1 MNCCLKENMKMKR
14 DKGREAI
21 TGIFKIEIPCFRR
34 ISNCISMKIL
44 IVSILFVVSTLP
56 SAAQSEVDAVLK
68 EIEQNNSTLSA
79 LREQME
85 ARKIGNRT
93 EIFLHDPEV
102 EFNYLW
108 GYPSAIGSRTD
119 VAVSQSFDFPTAYG
133 HRRNIADLKNVNAE
147 LAYKSERINL
157 LLSAKRTCIDL
168 VYYNGL
174 IKEFSQRLDNAHK
187 IAETYK
193 IRLDQGDANILEYNK
208 ARLNLASMQAEL
220 TSIEAER
227 VLLQAELR
235 RMNNGKDIEFP
246 AYEFSYVALP
256 TDFEEWYSGME
267 SINSILQ
274 YVRGEVEIGKEQVK
288 LSRALSLPKFAT
300 GYMSEKVVGEHFQG
314 VMFGVSIPLW
324 ENKNKQKYAEA
335 QVEASLLVLEDS
347 KVQFYNRLRSLYL
360 KASVMQQNIAQ
371 YRREIEA
378 SRNDLLLQKALD
390 SGEISLL
397 SYLLEIGYYYDALV
411 KALENEREYQL
422 VLAELNAVAL

>member
-1 MNCCLKENMKMKR
+1 MKR

-44 IVSILFVVSTLP
+44 IVSILLVVSTLP

-119 VAVSQSFDFPTAYG
+119 VVVNQSFDFPTAYG

-256 TDFEEWYSGME
+256 TDFEEWYSGTE

>member
-1 MNCCLKENMKMKR
+1 
-14 DKGREAI
+14 
-21 TGIFKIEIPCFRR
+21 
-34 ISNCISMKIL
+34 
-44 IVSILFVVSTLP
+44 
-56 SAAQSEVDAVLK
+56 
-68 EIEQNNSTLSA
+68 
-79 LREQME
+79 
-85 ARKIGNRT
+85 
-93 EIFLHDPEV
+93 
-102 EFNYLW
+102 
-108 GYPSAIGSRTD
+108 
-119 VAVSQSFDFPTAYG
+119 
-133 HRRNIADLKNVNAE
+133 
-147 LAYKSERINL
+147 
-157 LLSAKRTCIDL
+157 
-168 VYYNGL
+168 
-174 IKEFSQRLDNAHK
+174 
-187 IAETYK
+187 
-193 IRLDQGDANILEYNK
+193 
-208 ARLNLASMQAEL
+208 
-220 TSIEAER
+220 
-227 VLLQAELR
+227 
-235 RMNNGKDIEFP
+235 
-246 AYEFSYVALP
+246 
-256 TDFEEWYSGME
+256 FEEWYSGME

>member
-1 MNCCLKENMKMKR
+1 MKR

-119 VAVSQSFDFPTAYG
+119 VVVNQSFDFPTAYG

-147 LAYKSERINL
+147 LDYKSERINL

-246 AYEFSYVALP
+246 AYEFSYAALP
-256 TDFEEWYSGME
+256 TDFEEWYFEME

>member
-1 MNCCLKENMKMKR
+1 MKR

-119 VAVSQSFDFPTAYG
+119 VVVNQSFDFPTAYG

-246 AYEFSYVALP
+246 AYEFSYAALP
-256 TDFEEWYSGME
+256 TDFEEWYFEME